1 MGCACAGRL
10 RHRQEHQQPL
20 HGQEPVQEDP
30 SAPLERWTRLVR
42 TLRRIARLRRIWA
55 NLGYH
60 LQGVKHQERH
70 GRALAA
76 A

>member
-1 MGCACAGRL
+1 MGACAGRFRL
-10 RHRQEHQQPL
+10 PEHQQL
-20 HGQEPVQEDP
+20 HGHELVQADP

-42 TLRRIARLRRIWA
+42 TLRRIARLRRIWS
-55 NLGYH
+55 NLGWH
-60 LQGVKHQERH
+60 LQQVKHQERH